1 MVELMVL
8 QVATLVVVVVV
19 VVGRI
24 AAHLFTA
31 RRWCLLRSFTSG
43 HQLEDNANAN
53 NVSKLSQARQE
64 LPKRQTQVESED
76 KQGEGEHMFAEDEK
90 MCTCK

>member
-1 MVELMVL
+1 MVNTSLIKMIFLGVK
-8 QVATLVVVVVV
+8 VRGVV

-53 NVSKLSQARQE
+53 GLTVEKFQHQLLTLAQREQGDREQALLNKLSLWAQQIF
-64 LPKRQTQVESED
+64 S
-76 KQGEGEHMFAEDEK
+76 
-90 MCTCK
+90 